1 MADQRRLNRY
11 AGAIKKA
18 LSAIIDLKLEDPDKG
33 YITLTR
39 VRVSPDLKIASVY
52 YTVMGDAEQK
62 RKTEVVLKRS
72 NTFLRNE
79 LKPSIKARWLPE
91 LRFFYDDSIDYAERI
106 DTLLKQIKKNDTR
119 SEEE

>member
-1 MADQRRLNRY
+1 MADQRRLNRF

-18 LSAIIDLKLEDPDKG
+18 LGATIDLKLEDPDKG

-52 YTVMGDAEQK
+52 YTVLGDDEQK
-62 RKTEVVLKRS
+62 HKTAAVLKRS
-72 NTFLRNE
+72 STFLRNE
-79 LKPSIKARWLPE
+79 LKPSIRARWLPE
-91 LRFFYDDSIDYAERI
+91 LRFSYDDSIDYAERI
-106 DTLLKQIKKNDTR
+106 DVLLKQIKKDDTR